1 MGGVNCGEASIL
13 TLLVGVLGFVNCGNN
28 SGDFVMGSDSFVK
41 SGYNSGVLL
50 LVFFAKCEGGVSCG
64 KASILWLAPS
74 PGSADTLL
82 LPRLESDSLLICLRR
97 GGTCGSAATFS
108 SLLDL
113 SGDGLKS
120 LP

>member
-1 MGGVNCGEASIL
+1 MP
-13 TLLVGVLGFVNCGNN
+13 GFVNCGNN
-28 SGDFVMGSDSFVK
+28 SGDFVIGSDSFVK

-50 LVFFAKCEGGVSCG
+50 RAVFAKCEGGVSCG
-64 KASILWLAPS
+64 EASILWLEALS
-74 PGSADTLL
+74 PGSVDTLL